1 VCSAANRQFK
11 LSRKNFL
18 VKCIGVPE
26 HRPGSNCTNGFGLE
40 NREEQG
46 SCQSM
51 KKPCELAQNGL
62 KPGAF
67 MKKSLGGDAEDDP
80 VGDIVESD
88 KTKIYTVSILSEEI
102 KTLLESHFDFVWVE
116 GEISNFR
123 SPLSGHFY
131 MVLKDEKAQIR
142 AVMFRPQTRYLKFK
156 PQDGMKV
163 IVRGRVAIYE
173 ARGEYQVI
181 LDYMEPLGI
190 GALALAFEQLK
201 RKLAG
206 QGIFDERIKKP
217 LPFLPQRVAVITSP
231 TGAAI
236 HDFLKI
242 IRRRFA
248 NLEIIV
254 VPVKVQGEG
263 AAAEMVEALAL
274 VNRELE
280 VDVIVLTRGGGSL
293 EDLWAFNQEELALAI
308 RASRV
313 PVVSAVGHEIDVTI
327 SDLAADLRAPTP
339 SGAAELLVA
348 EKETLQQQL
357 AQLQA
362 RLQTGLNTELAGL
375 REKLRFVSKGLRDPR
390 KRLADSWLRLDEMES
405 RLSRMMSFMIM
416 DRKRSLTAGER
427 ALILHSP
434 LKIVAGLKQRIGFQ
448 NRSLAMMVTRKLR
461 DCRMDIAMLQ
471 EKLKDMS
478 PLSVLARGYSI
489 TRKLP
494 GKRLLRSTSQVTRGD
509 RVSVILAEGELECL
523 VEKIVSG

>member
-1 VCSAANRQFK
+1 VSD
-11 LSRKNFL
+11 
-18 VKCIGVPE
+18 
-26 HRPGSNCTNGFGLE
+26 T
-40 NREEQG
+40 
-46 SCQSM
+46 
-51 KKPCELAQNGL
+51 
-62 KPGAF
+62 
-67 MKKSLGGDAEDDP
+67 
-80 VGDIVESD
+80 VETD
-88 KTKIYTVSILSEEI
+88 KTKIYTVSTLSEEL
-102 KTLLESHFDFVWVE
+102 KNLLEAHFDFVWVE

-142 AVMFRPQTRYLKFK
+142 AVMFRPQTRYLKFM

-173 ARGEYQVI
+173 PRGEYQVV
-181 LDYMEPLGI
+181 LDYMEPLGV

-201 RKLAG
+201 QKLAS
-206 QGIFDERIKKP
+206 QGIFDESVKKP

-236 HDFLKI
+236 RDFLKI

-274 VNRELE
+274 VNRELD

-348 EKETLQQQL
+348 EKETLKQQIM
-357 AQLQA
+357 QLQA
-362 RLQTGLNTELAGL
+362 RLQSGLKTELASL
-375 REKLRFVSKGLRDPR
+375 QEKLRFLSRGLRDPR
-390 KRLADSWLRLDEMES
+390 KRLADSWLRLDEMEN

-416 DRKRSLTAGER
+416 DRKRSLAAGER
-427 ALILHSP
+427 VLILHSP
-434 LKIVAGLKQRIGFQ
+434 LKIIAGLKQKIEFQSRSIGM
-448 NRSLAMMVTRKLR
+448 LVTRTLR
-461 DCRMDIAMLQ
+461 DCRTVISMLQ

-478 PLSVLARGYSI
+478 PLSVLGRGYSI
-489 TRKLP
+489 TRTLP
-494 GKRLLRSTSQVTRGD
+494 EKRVLRSSSQVNQGD
-509 RVSVILAEGELECL
+509 RVNVKLAEGELECL

>member
-1 VCSAANRQFK
+1 V
-11 LSRKNFL
+11 
-18 VKCIGVPE
+18 
-26 HRPGSNCTNGFGLE
+26 
-40 NREEQG
+40 
-46 SCQSM
+46 
-51 KKPCELAQNGL
+51 
-62 KPGAF
+62 
-67 MKKSLGGDAEDDP
+67 DDS
-80 VGDIVESD
+80 IESD
-88 KTKIYTVSILSEEI
+88 KTTIYTVSTLSEEI
-102 KTLLESHFDFVWVE
+102 KTLLEAHFDFVWVE

-142 AVMFRPQTRYLKFK
+142 AVMFRPQTRYLKFM

-173 ARGEYQVI
+173 PRGEYQVI
-181 LDYMEPLGI
+181 LDYMEPLGV

-201 RKLAG
+201 KKLAA
-206 QGIFDERIKKP
+206 QGIFDDSVKKP

-236 HDFLKI
+236 RDFLKI

-263 AAAEMVEALAL
+263 AAADMVEALDLA
-274 VNRELE
+274 NRELD

-313 PVVSAVGHEIDVTI
+313 PVMSAVGHEIDVTI

-339 SGAAELLVA
+339 SGAAELLVV
-348 EKETLQQQL
+348 EKETLKQQIT
-357 AQLQA
+357 QLQA
-362 RLQTGLNTELAGL
+362 RIQAGL
-375 REKLRFVSKGLRDPR
+375 KTALVGLQEKLRFLSKGLRDPR

-405 RLSRMMSFMIM
+405 RLSRMMSFVIM
-416 DRKRSLTAGER
+416 DRKRSLAAGER

-434 LKIVAGLKQRIGFQ
+434 LKTIAGLKQKIDFQ
-448 NRSLAMMVTRKLR
+448 SRSMAMMVARKVK
-461 DCRMDIAMLQ
+461 DCRMGISMLQ

-478 PLSVLARGYSI
+478 PLSVLGRGYSI
-489 TRKLP
+489 ARKLP
-494 GKRLLRSTSQVTRGD
+494 EKWVVRSSSQVNKGD
-509 RVSVILAEGELECL
+509 RVSVKLAEGELECL
-523 VEKIVSG
+523 VEKIV

>member
-1 VCSAANRQFK
+1 V
-11 LSRKNFL
+11 
-18 VKCIGVPE
+18 
-26 HRPGSNCTNGFGLE
+26 
-40 NREEQG
+40 
-46 SCQSM
+46 
-51 KKPCELAQNGL
+51 
-62 KPGAF
+62 
-67 MKKSLGGDAEDDP
+67 DDL
-80 VGDIVESD
+80 VESD
-88 KTKIYTVSILSEEI
+88 KTKIYTVSTLSEEI
-102 KTLLESHFDFVWVE
+102 KNLLEANFDFVWVE

-142 AVMFRPQTRYLKFK
+142 AVMFRPQTRYLKFM

-173 ARGEYQVI
+173 PRGEYQVI
-181 LDYMEPLGI
+181 LDYMEPLGV

-201 RKLAG
+201 KKLAA
-206 QGIFDERIKKP
+206 QGIFDESIKKP

-236 HDFLKI
+236 RDFLKI

-263 AAAEMVEALAL
+263 AAAEMVEALDL
-274 VNRELE
+274 VNRELD

-308 RASRV
+308 RASLV

-339 SGAAELLVA
+339 SGAAELLVV
-348 EKETLQQQL
+348 EKETLKQQIL
-357 AQLQA
+357 QLQA
-362 RLQTGLNTELAGL
+362 RLQSGIKTDLASL
-375 REKLRFVSKGLRDPR
+375 QEKLRFLSKGLRDPR
-390 KRLADSWLRLDEMES
+390 KRLVDSWLRLDEIES
-405 RLSRMMSFMIM
+405 RLSRMMAFILM
-416 DRKRSLTAGER
+416 DQKRSLAADER

-434 LKIVAGLKQRIGFQ
+434 VKTIAGLKQKIEFQ
-448 NRSLAMMVTRKLR
+448 SRTMAMMVTRKLK
-461 DCRMDIAMLQ
+461 DCRMGISMLQ

-478 PLSVLARGYSI
+478 PLSVLGRGYSI
-489 TRKLP
+489 ARKLP
-494 GKRLLRSTSQVTRGD
+494 EKWVLRSSSQVNEGD
-509 RVSVILAEGELECL
+509 RVSVKLGEGELECL
-523 VEKIVSG
+523 VEKIVSS